1 MTKEQI
7 TSKDKIVLARF
18 SNERGVLGELAKE
31 NDENINKILAGKRDT
46 PLEVLKNLSSND
58 IYKDALNENYSFKKY
73 EELMNDE
80 DFRKRKPIEQETIIK
95 MFRVIDDKEDISNNL
110 CKIFINVDYE
120 PLLYKMA
127 SYEKTP
133 PEILEEFA
141 KNKNYSLMLQVAEN
155 PNCPQNILEEFAER
169 ASLVKNE
176 FLNSRLAIN
185 PNIPIEILEQ
195 LSKDESLKVKNIVLN
210 NPSLTREIVENMSND
225 PNNGKELIG
234 RCNEYLERLD
244 KKEQSNDY
252 DFER

>member
-80 DFRKRKPIEQETIIK
+80 DFRKRQPIEQETIIK

-133 PEILEEFA
+133 TEIL
-141 KNKNYSLMLQVAEN
+141 NKLYDLDTNKYDLSLAGN
-155 PNCPQNILEEFAER
+155 PNSPQNIIEGLAMKGDYFLYINLAGNKNCPQNILEELAKIKDEQIVC
-169 ASLVKNE
+169 SYV
-176 FLNSRLAIN
+176 NSRINFVYQLAL
-185 PNIPIEILEQ
+185 EIL
-195 LSKDESLKVKNIVLN
+195 KK
-210 NPSLTREIVENMSND
+210 SNLFST
-225 PNNGKELIG
+225 E
-234 RCNEYLERLD
+234 
-244 KKEQSNDY
+244 
-252 DFER
+252 